1 MAHPKSVAN
10 LRSAN
15 MSARDMV
22 AMEQTALA
30 RVEADS
36 RPIENLYEA
45 RLITRLR
52 EHDLAAFDELVSH
65 FERPVYSICFRLL
78 GDAEDARDA
87 AQETFLKI
95 YRGLHHFRGDSGLKT
110 WIYRI
115 AINQAMNQQR
125 WWKRRRRDQTV
136 SLELSRND
144 SEITIGHS
152 IEGTNASPEDVAIE
166 NERERGLMKTLS
178 EMKTEYRVALML
190 REIEELSYE
199 EIAETLEISI
209 GTVKSRIARGREELR
224 RRLKEV
230 F

>member
-1 MAHPKSVAN
+1 
-10 LRSAN
+10 

-22 AMEQTALA
+22 ALEQTALA

-36 RPIENLYEA
+36 KPVENFYEA
-45 RLITRLR
+45 NLLARLR
-52 EHDLAAFDELVSH
+52 ASDLAAFDELVSH
-65 FERPVYSICFRLL
+65 FERPVYSICYRLL
-78 GDAEDARDA
+78 NDAEDARDA

-95 YRGLHHFRGDSGLKT
+95 YRGLNHFRGDSGLKT

-125 WWKRRRRDQTV
+125 WWKRRRRDETV
-136 SLELSRND
+136 SLELSRSD
-144 SEITIGHS
+144 SDMTIGHT
-152 IEGTNASPEDVAIE
+152 IEGSNASPEELAIE
-166 NERERGLMKTLS
+166 NERERRLMRALA
-178 EMKTEYRVALML
+178 EIKTEYRVALML

-224 RRLKEV
+224 RRLRAV
-230 F
+230 L